1 MTRIWIL
8 ISSGEDIEVSKKVE
22 GGSTKKTEFG
32 STKSFIPHP
41 LSFLLFK
48 SHVFCLTSHI
58 LTMNRIDNLF
68 QTKKERVL
76 SIYFTAGFP
85 KLEDTLPIMQAIE
98 SAGAD
103 IIEVGVPYSDPIADG
118 PTIQDSNQI
127 ALDNGMSLKRLFEQ
141 LLDMRQT
148 VSLPVVLMGYLNPII
163 QYGMEAFCKK
173 CQEIGVD
180 GLILPDLPMQQ
191 YLDEFKEVFDKYD
204 LRNTFLISPQTSE
217 KRIREID
224 THSNG
229 FIYMVSAHSITGAR
243 TGISEE
249 QIAYFQRVEAMNLK
263 NPRLIGF
270 GISDSET
277 FTTASKYGNGAII
290 GSAFIKKIKES
301 QDLKSDIESYIQ
313 SVIH

>member
-1 MTRIWIL
+1 
-8 ISSGEDIEVSKKVE
+8 
-22 GGSTKKTEFG
+22 
-32 STKSFIPHP
+32 
-41 LSFLLFK
+41 
-48 SHVFCLTSHI
+48 
-58 LTMNRIDNLF
+58 MNRIDILF

-127 ALDNGMSLKRLFEQ
+127 ALDNGMSLKKLFEQ
-141 LLDMRQT
+141 LQDMRQT

-191 YLDEFKEVFDKYD
+191 YLDEFKEVFDRYD

>member
-1 MTRIWIL
+1 
-8 ISSGEDIEVSKKVE
+8 
-22 GGSTKKTEFG
+22 
-32 STKSFIPHP
+32 
-41 LSFLLFK
+41 
-48 SHVFCLTSHI
+48 
-58 LTMNRIDNLF
+58 
-68 QTKKERVL
+68 
-76 SIYFTAGFP
+76 
-85 KLEDTLPIMQAIE
+85 MQAIE

-127 ALDNGMSLKRLFEQ
+127 ALDNGMSLKKLFEQ
-141 LLDMRQT
+141 LQDMRQT
-148 VSLPVVLMGYLNPII
+148 VSLPVILMGYLNPII
-163 QYGMEAFCKK
+163 QYGMETFCKK

-191 YLDEFKEVFDKYD
+191 YLDEFKEIFDKYD

-301 QDLKSDIESYIQ
+301 QDLKSAIESYIQ

>member
-1 MTRIWIL
+1 
-8 ISSGEDIEVSKKVE
+8 
-22 GGSTKKTEFG
+22 
-32 STKSFIPHP
+32 
-41 LSFLLFK
+41 
-48 SHVFCLTSHI
+48 
-58 LTMNRIDNLF
+58 MNRIDKLF

-85 KLEDTLPIMQAIE
+85 KLEDPLTIMQAIE

-127 ALDNGMSLKRLFEQ
+127 ALDNGMSLKKLFEQ
-141 LLDMRQT
+141 LQDMRQT

-163 QYGMEAFCKK
+163 QYGMEAFCKR

-191 YLDEFKEVFDKYD
+191 YLDEFKGIFDKYD

-249 QIAYFQRVEAMNLK
+249 QISYFKRVEDMNLK

-290 GSAFIKKIKES
+290 GSAFIKKIKDS
-301 QDLKSDIESYIQ
+301 HDLKSDIESYIKT
-313 SVIH
+313 VIH

>member
-1 MTRIWIL
+1 
-8 ISSGEDIEVSKKVE
+8 
-22 GGSTKKTEFG
+22 
-32 STKSFIPHP
+32 
-41 LSFLLFK
+41 
-48 SHVFCLTSHI
+48 
-58 LTMNRIDNLF
+58 
-68 QTKKERVL
+68 
-76 SIYFTAGFP
+76 
-85 KLEDTLPIMQAIE
+85 
-98 SAGAD
+98 
-103 IIEVGVPYSDPIADG
+103 
-118 PTIQDSNQI
+118 
-127 ALDNGMSLKRLFEQ
+127 
-141 LLDMRQT
+141 MRHT

-191 YLDEFKEVFDKYD
+191 YMDEFKEIFDKYD